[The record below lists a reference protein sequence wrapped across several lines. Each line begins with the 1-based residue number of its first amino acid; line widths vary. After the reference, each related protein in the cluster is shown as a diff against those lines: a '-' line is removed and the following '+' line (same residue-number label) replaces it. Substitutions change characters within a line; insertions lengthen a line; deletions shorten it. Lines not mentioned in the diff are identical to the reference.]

1 MWVRR
6 ARATGETSA
15 RPQGQPRG
23 SKLDAHD
30 DFLLG
35 LIAAAPAI
43 TLKEMQALLQN
54 TCGVSAG
61 VGTLW
66 RFFDARAIPFK
77 KTAHAAEQDRADVA
91 AAREDWFEQQPD
103 LDPAKLVFIDE
114 TGASTR
120 MARLRGR
127 CARGERVRAGI
138 PHGHWQTTTFVAGLR
153 LSGLTAPMVLDGP
166 MTGPWFLA
174 YVEQVLSPTL
184 SPGDVVI
191 MDNLPAHKG
200 VAVRTAIEAT
210 GARLAL
216 LRKAA
221 ERTRDAL

>member
-1 MWVRR
+1 MARAYSQDLRERVLITAAGDLSARQAAARYGVGISTAIVWVRR

-23 SKLDAHD
+23 SKLDAHA

-43 TLKEMQALLQN
+43 TLKEMQALLQD

-166 MTGPWFLA
+166 MTGRGSW
-174 YVEQVLSPTL
+174 PT
-184 SPGDVVI
+184 SSRSSAPRSV
-191 MDNLPAHKG
+191 PA
-200 VAVRTAIEAT
+200 TW
-210 GARLAL
+210 
-216 LRKAA
+216 
-221 ERTRDAL
+221 